1 MAATVALKLTSG
13 RDELAAITDAVE
25 DLGRRERWPDAL
37 LFRVNLALEELGL
50 NIMDYGYDGGPCD
63 IDIVLTSDDDAV
75 TIEIIDGGPPFDPL
89 HDAPTPDLDASI
101 EDRRIGGLG
110 VYLVRTLMDD
120 LRYRREHG
128 KNHLTLVTHRAS

>member
-1 MAATVALKLTSG
+1 MSATLALKLTSG
-13 RDELAAITDAVE
+13 RDELAVITAAVE

-89 HDAPTPDLDASI
+89 HDAPTPDLDAPI
-101 EDRRIGGLG
+101 EDRRVGGLG

-120 LRYRREHG
+120 LRYCREHG
-128 KNHLTLVTHRAS
+128 KNHLTLVTRRAP

>member
-13 RDELAAITDAVE
+13 RDELAAIIDAVE

-89 HDAPTPDLDASI
+89 HDAPTPDLDASV

-110 VYLVRTLMDD
+110 VYLVLTLMDD

-128 KNHLTLVTHRAS
+128 KNHLTLVTRRAS

>member
-13 RDELAAITDAVE
+13 RDELAAIIEAVE

-50 NIMDYGYDGGPCD
+50 NIIDYGYDGGPCD

-110 VYLVRTLMDD
+110 VHLVRTLMDD

-128 KNHLTLVTHRAS
+128 KNHLTLVTRRAP

>member
-13 RDELAAITDAVE
+13 RDELAAIIDAVE

-75 TIEIIDGGPPFDPL
+75 TIEIIDGGPPSIPSM
-89 HDAPTPDLDASI
+89 TPRPQTSTPPSRIDASAASASI
-101 EDRRIGGLG
+101 SSSPSWTTSATAASTA
-110 VYLVRTLMDD
+110 RT
-120 LRYRREHG
+120 
-128 KNHLTLVTHRAS
+128 T

>member
-63 IDIVLTSDDDAV
+63 IDIILTSDDDAV

-89 HDAPTPDLDASI
+89 HDAPTPDLDTAI

-110 VYLVRTLMDD
+110 VHLVRTLMYD

-128 KNHLTLVTHRAS
+128 KNHLTLVTRRAS

>member
-1 MAATVALKLTSG
+1 MSATVALKLTSG
-13 RDELAAITDAVE
+13 RDELAAIIDAVE

-89 HDAPTPDLDASI
+89 HDAPTPDLDTAI

-110 VYLVRTLMDD
+110 VHLVRTLMDD

-128 KNHLTLVTHRAS
+128 KNHLTLVTRRAS

>member
-1 MAATVALKLTSG
+1 MSATLALKLTSG

-89 HDAPTPDLDASI
+89 HDAPTPDLDAAI

-120 LRYRREHG
+120 LRYRREEG
-128 KNHLTLVTHRAS
+128 KNHLTLVTRRAP

>member
-1 MAATVALKLTSG
+1 MSATLALKLTSG
-13 RDELAAITDAVE
+13 RDELAAIIDAVE

-89 HDAPTPDLDASI
+89 HDAPTPDLDASV
-101 EDRRIGGLG
+101 EDRGIGGLG
-110 VYLVRTLMDD
+110 GHLVRTLMDD
-120 LRYRREHG
+120 LRYRREEG
-128 KNHLTLVTHRAS
+128 KNHLTLVTRRAS